1 MKAFD
6 MHRFMYILSVFVCL
20 KNCISGAQIAM
31 VIFVI
36 SNFNGKFNLID
47 CTRCV
52 CCIFPCRLYEL
63 PESFSSSHIPP
74 LAQKFLLR
82 CLKPTPTSAGG
93 WGVAVMRILRSMSN
107 SIEFELMAD
116 IYENSV
122 DLYFE
127 NEREQVHV
135 HAVLNV
141 EDTQACS
148 A

>member
-1 MKAFD
+1 M
-6 MHRFMYILSVFVCL
+6 
-20 KNCISGAQIAM
+20 
-31 VIFVI
+31 
-36 SNFNGKFNLID
+36 
-47 CTRCV
+47 
-52 CCIFPCRLYEL
+52 
-63 PESFSSSHIPP
+63 
-74 LAQKFLLR
+74 
-82 CLKPTPTSAGG
+82 
-93 WGVAVMRILRSMSN
+93 AVMRILRSMSS

-135 HAVLNV
+135 HVHAVLNV